1 MNASLKVSLN
11 AASHAARVANIAVSL
26 CLLRKGAHNKA
37 DSLNSVSY
45 LLGSLVFLRRK

>member
-11 AASHAARVANIAVSL
+11 VASHALQIKRLSA
-26 CLLRKGAHNKA
+26 LLRKGAHNKA